1 MSEQNKPV
9 VKKSNILEL
18 LEQGKTRK
26 QISEHYDLTM
36 GDVRKIFQHPDLKG
50 RKPKSAPGFIFEDD
64 IANTEPQPKSE
75 SLLDIKS
82 DDEPTGE
89 DKWEKNVEDFRD
101 NM

>member
-36 GDVRKIFQHPDLKG
+36 GDVRKIFNILILKVENQNLPQDL
-50 RKPKSAPGFIFEDD
+50 
-64 IANTEPQPKSE
+64 
-75 SLLDIKS
+75 SLKMI
-82 DDEPTGE
+82 
-89 DKWEKNVEDFRD
+89 
-101 NM
+101 